1 MHLFMV
7 GACYLD
13 TILSVPHFPEQDAKL
28 RATSL
33 KTRRG
38 GNCGNAL
45 EVLQQLIPSPS
56 SAASSAASSHPLH
69 PHLVTTLPNRDA
81 AATTKVLSSFGQDTH
96 VDLSC
101 CIHRDDQIEAASSY
115 IIHSRETG
123 SRTIVNYNGLAEMT
137 VDEFVGIADA
147 FKVAETWWHFE
158 GRIPE
163 TLLQC
168 IHYIRHHLPQARVS
182 VEVEKPGRDG
192 LRELA
197 AEADVVFYSRSW
209 AEGEGYTS
217 SEACL
222 TGEVGRT
229 TRASLLL
236 CTWGARGA
244 TALSLP
250 SRELF
255 HLTPATEKAVQIVD
269 AVGAGDTFVAGTL
282 YGLLCRT
289 GDWDVQRMVRFAVD
303 LATLKIQQ
311 DGFGGLATELS
322 PAR

>member
-1 MHLFMV
+1 MSDSFVCMMDLHFLYEPPPMHLYCSHEARTEVM
-7 GACYLD
+7 
-13 TILSVPHFPEQDAKL
+13 DAKL

-45 EVLQQLIPSPS
+45 EVLQQFLPSPS
-56 SAASSAASSHPLH
+56 SAAPSHPLH

-81 AATTKVLSSFGQDTH
+81 AATTRVLSSFGQDTH
-96 VDLSC
+96 VDLSY
-101 CIHRDDQIEAASSY
+101 CIHRDNQTEAASSY

-137 VDEFVGIADA
+137 VDEFVGIAEA
-147 FKVAETWWHFE
+147 FKGEDAETWWHFE

-168 IHYIRHHLPQARVS
+168 IHHIRRHLPRARVS

-229 TRASLLL
+229 T
-236 CTWGARGA
+236 
-244 TALSLP
+244 
-250 SRELF
+250 
-255 HLTPATEKAVQIVD
+255 KA
-269 AVGAGDTFVAGTL
+269 
-282 YGLLCRT
+282 
-289 GDWDVQRMVRFAVD
+289 
-303 LATLKIQQ
+303 
-311 DGFGGLATELS
+311 
-322 PAR
+322 

>member
-1 MHLFMV
+1 MHLIMI

-33 KTRRG
+33 KVRRG
-38 GNCGNAL
+38 GNCGNGL
-45 EVLQQLIPSPS
+45 EVLQQFLSPPS
-56 SAASSAASSHPLH
+56 SASPPPLTS
-69 PHLVTTLPNRDA
+69 HLVTTLPSRQS
-81 AATTKVLSSFGQDTH
+81 AATAKVLSSFGPNSP
-96 VDLSC
+96 VDLGH
-101 CIHRDDQIEAASSY
+101 CIHREDQTEAASSY

-123 SRTIVNYNGLAEMT
+123 SRTIVNHNGLAEMT
-137 VDEFVGIADA
+137 VDEFIGIADH
-147 FKVAETWWHFE
+147 FKGMGAETWWHFE

-163 TLLQC
+163 TILKC
-168 IHYIRHHLPQARVS
+168 IQHIRHHLPRARVS
-182 VEVEKPGRDG
+182 VEVEKPKRDG

-197 AEADVVFYSRSW
+197 AEADVVIYSRSW

-217 SEACL
+217 SEDCL
-222 TGEVGRT
+222 TGEVERAPK
-229 TRASLLL
+229 ASLLL

-250 SRELF
+250 SREVI
-255 HLTPATEKAVQIVD
+255 HITPASDPAVQIVD
-269 AVGAGDTFVAGTL
+269 AVGAGDTFVAGML

-289 GDWDVQRMVRFAVD
+289 EDWDAQRMVRFAVD

-311 DGFGGLATELS
+311 DGFRGLASKLS
-322 PAR
+322 PAG

>member
-1 MHLFMV
+1 MHLIMI

-33 KTRRG
+33 KVRRG
-38 GNCGNAL
+38 GNCGNGL
-45 EVLQQLIPSPS
+45 EVLQQFLPPPS
-56 SAASSAASSHPLH
+56 SAWPPPLT
-69 PHLVTTLPNRDA
+69 PHLVTTLPSRQS
-81 AATTKVLSSFGQDTH
+81 AATAKVLSSFGPNSP
-96 VDLSC
+96 VDLGH
-101 CIHRDDQIEAASSY
+101 CIHREDQAEAASSY

-123 SRTIVNYNGLAEMT
+123 SRTIVNHNGLADMT
-137 VDEFVGIADA
+137 VDEFIGIADE
-147 FKVAETWWHFE
+147 FKGMGAETWWHFE

-163 TLLQC
+163 TILKC
-168 IHYIRHHLPQARVS
+168 IHHIRHHLPRARVS
-182 VEVEKPGRDG
+182 VEVEKPKRDG

-197 AEADVVFYSRSW
+197 AEADVVIYSRSW

-217 SEACL
+217 SEDCL
-222 TGEVGRT
+222 TGEVERAPK
-229 TRASLLL
+229 ASLLL
-236 CTWGARGA
+236 CTWGAHGA

-250 SRELF
+250 SREVI
-255 HLTPATEKAVQIVD
+255 HITPVSDPAVQIVD
-269 AVGAGDTFVAGTL
+269 AVGAGDTFVAGML

-311 DGFGGLATELS
+311 DGFRGLASKLS
-322 PAR
+322 PAD